1 MCGQVNNIASRWSGK
16 KGPTPP
22 TPAQKRSNNWGG
34 NAEFAVGVEDFVDWA
49 RFDFRPKNSSHRL
62 LGGGVLHPP
71 QVLGPN
77 PHPDIGAYQANAEP
91 WSPGCTFSPQC
102 AVAVPP
108 PPPPPPPCALAGW
121 QCARHSCTCSSC
133 LRVSFREVSKK
144 LLHADCGPKES
155 FFWSG
160 SLDAA
165 ACEAA
170 CAGNA
175 TGCACFDVLTGG
187 PDGLEGAVAGA
198 VDVGRRGLEEGQ
210 GGYAECRLHAS
221 AADIVTNAESRYTAY
236 WRNTTA
242 G

>member
-34 NAEFAVGVEDFVDWA
+34 NAEFAVGVDDFVDWA

-91 WSPGCTFSPQC
+91 WRPGCTFSPQC

-121 QCARHSCTCSSC
+121 ECARHSY
-133 LRVSFREVSKK
+133 
-144 LLHADCGPKES
+144 CGPKES

-170 CAGNA
+170 CAANT

-187 PDGLEGAVAGA
+187 PDEPGGSAGA
-198 VDVGRRGLEEGQ
+198 VDVGRRGLEEGE

-236 WRNTTA
+236 WRNTTTA